1 MIKKV
6 QVATSLSKSPSL
18 SSEHVPQQSLEDTES
33 LPETDGE
40 SQQKPK
46 NGGSV
51 IFQIRNIDIDLR
63 FAWKFA
69 WFSYIFKVRLVQRR
83 STMAKK
89 R

>member
-1 MIKKV
+1 MDNLEEENAKNSKSGKLTKMIKKV

-51 IFQIRNIDIDLR
+51 IFQFKVINTDLR
-63 FAWKFA
+63 F
-69 WFSYIFKVRLVQRR
+69 S
-83 STMAKK
+83 
-89 R
+89 